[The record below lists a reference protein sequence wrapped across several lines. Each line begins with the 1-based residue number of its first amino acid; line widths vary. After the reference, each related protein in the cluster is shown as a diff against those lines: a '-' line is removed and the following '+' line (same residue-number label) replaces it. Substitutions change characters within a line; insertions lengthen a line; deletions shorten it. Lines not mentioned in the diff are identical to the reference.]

1 MVDLGDILDVDKMKA
16 VDREFQ
22 RRVLQGYLAVIILV
36 LTAVTYLI
44 LAGIGF
50 DVSMEFIVAAI
61 LLIILIS
68 VNVLQAIIGL
78 RTLDYLDSETS
89 TGDQDD

>member
-1 MVDLGDILDVDKMKA
+1 MFDVDSVKSM
-16 VDREFQ
+16 DREFQ

-36 LTAVTYLI
+36 LTVVTYLI
-44 LAGIGF
+44 LAGVGF
-50 DVSMEFIVAAI
+50 DVGSEFVVTAI

-78 RTLDYLDSETS
+78 RTLDYLDGRESS
-89 TGDQDD
+89 